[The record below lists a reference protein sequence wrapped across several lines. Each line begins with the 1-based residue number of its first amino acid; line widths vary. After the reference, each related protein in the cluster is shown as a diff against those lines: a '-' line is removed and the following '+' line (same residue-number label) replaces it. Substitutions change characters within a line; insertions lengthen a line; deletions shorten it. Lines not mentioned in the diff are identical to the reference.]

1 MCFRDLQK
9 DPLVFFGL
17 ELAVYME
24 VLWRWGKEPA
34 ERSGL
39 NNPGVN
45 TGLGK
50 YPIPPNQSI
59 EGTG

>member
-1 MCFRDLQK
+1 MWK
-9 DPLVFFGL
+9 T
-17 ELAVYME
+17 
-24 VLWRWGKEPA
+24 LWRWGKEPA

-39 NNPGVN
+39 NNPDVN

-50 YPIPPNQSI
+50 RRIPTNQSI